1 MHSLKTISSES
12 MTQKTLASTPLD
24 TLFTQGFSKS
34 HCLFNFYHPLN
45 PIFEKIIM
53 SNDLH
58 MSFESLPGLLK
69 VVRNRQKI
77 KVCTKR
83 HSKVDV
89 RDSGLQQ
96 AAPEMVCFS
105 GCQVTLLALVKLVLK
120 LPQRLEVCDL

>member
-1 MHSLKTISSES
+1 
-12 MTQKTLASTPLD
+12 
-24 TLFTQGFSKS
+24 
-34 HCLFNFYHPLN
+34 
-45 PIFEKIIM
+45 M

-77 KVCTKR
+77 EVCTKR
-83 HSKVDV
+83 HSKVDI

-120 LPQRLEVCDL
+120 LRLPSSEVRSLRFIVTSVLAID